1 MTDAAYLGGVFMGVL
16 SSLYT
21 GVSGLTAQGE
31 ALGVVGDNIA
41 NANTVG
47 FKASRAEFQDI
58 ISKSLK
64 GILGGNQIG
73 RGVKIGAVNPI
84 LSQGNIDATEK
95 ATDLAISGDGYF
107 VLRGTDGES
116 FTRDGS
122 LHFDKDGFLTTNDNQ
137 KVQGFE
143 ADDKGRI
150 VNKLAD
156 IRFPRALIPAKA
168 STEVKLDLNLDSRV
182 EVGKVFNPA
191 DPYETSHYTTGIE
204 IFDSQGNK
212 HLMTMFFNKTA
223 DRQWDV
229 HGMCEGKEVSG
240 AQAGK
245 WAEVYSGKVGFT
257 VDGKLDTESTTK
269 TAFNFVGGALQNQQI
284 KVDFGDAITTDKGK
298 GLLGT
303 KQYGKDSDLITW
315 KQDGSAA
322 GTINSLSFNDE
333 GVLTALYSN
342 GQAQDLAQVA
352 LAKFE
357 NPEALFKV
365 GNNRLKEAR
374 DSGTASIG
382 KSGAAGRGKLFAKS
396 LERSTVDLAAEFVN
410 LIQNQRGFQ
419 ANAKTITTTDELLN
433 EVIQLKR

>member
-1 MTDAAYLGGVFMGVL
+1 MGVL

-31 ALGVVGDNIA
+31 ALGVIGDNIA

-73 RGVKIGAVNPI
+73 RGVKVGAVNPI
-84 LSQGNIDATEK
+84 MTQGNIDATEK

-107 VLRGTDGES
+107 VLRGSDGES
-116 FTRDGS
+116 YTRDGS
-122 LHFDKDGFLTTNDNQ
+122 FRFDKDGYLVTNDGQ
-137 KVQGFE
+137 RVQGFASDE
-143 ADDKGRI
+143 NGKI
-150 VNKLAD
+150 VNKIGD

-168 STEVKLDLNLDSRV
+168 TKEIGLDLNLDSRV
-182 EVGKVFNPA
+182 EPGKIFKIE
-191 DPYETSHYTTGIE
+191 DPYATSNYSTGVE
-204 IFDSQGNK
+204 LFDSQGNK
-212 HLMTMFFNKTA
+212 HLVTLFFNKSA
-223 DRQWDV
+223 DRQWEV
-229 HGMCEGKEVSG
+229 RGLCEGKEVTG
-240 AQAGK
+240 GQPGK
-245 WAEVYSGKVGFT
+245 WSEVFSAKLGFT
-257 VDGKLDTESTTK
+257 VDGKLDTETVTK

-284 KVDFGDAITTDKGK
+284 KIDFGDSVTTDKGK
-298 GLLGT
+298 AITGT
-303 KQYGKDSDLITW
+303 KQYGKDSDMISW

-322 GTINSLSFNDE
+322 GTITNLSFSDE

-342 GQAQDLAQVA
+342 GQAEDLAQIS

-382 KSGAAGRGKLFAKS
+382 RANQAGRGRLFAKS
-396 LERSTVDLAAEFVN
+396 LERSTVDLAMEFVN

-419 ANAKTITTTDELLN
+419 ANAKTITTTDELLS
-433 EVIQLKR
+433 EVINLKR